1 MKKFMTVAAA
11 LSVIAFGSCKKEGL
25 DSQTPNKNVQAV
37 VNINLTSGATLPLVI
52 GPDTNYVLNSGTY
65 FLNGKT
71 YVANTGSITIAAGVQ
86 IKGIKK
92 ATAAEASALVV
103 TRGGKIFA
111 NGSSGSPV
119 VFTSAEA
126 TPAVGDWG
134 GIVILGNAK
143 TNQNTASF
151 SPTIEGISTP
161 TLPVGIDATFGRA
174 DTTLNGES
182 SGALTYVRVEY
193 AGAAI
198 AANNELNSF
207 TFGGVGRGT
216 VVHHLEASYGA
227 DDSFEFFGGVVNAK
241 YLASLNT
248 NDDIFDFDF
257 GYNGT
262 LQFILGVRRSGF
274 TYADANGIESDND
287 ATGSSLTPRTQAKVS
302 NMTLIGGSS
311 SAFAGTLNG
320 VRLRRNTSY
329 RIINSVILGYTTGA
343 LLESPGTIADSLFF
357 NHNLVHAFAAP
368 VGIGANLGGYNT
380 LFVHATN
387 SNANIL
393 LTTPFVTGGSFAPLP
408 ASPAVSGAD
417 FTGFTGSFF
426 DTSVAY
432 RGAFPVASVPNGN
445 WLAGWSAGF

>member
-1 MKKFMTVAAA
+1 MKNFMTVAAA
-11 LSVIAFGSCKKEGL
+11 LSVIAFGACKKEAQ
-25 DSQTPNKNVQAV
+25 DTATPNKSVLAAT
-37 VNINLTSGATLPLVI
+37 NITLTSGATLPRVV
-52 GPDTNYVLNSGTY
+52 GPDTNYILNSGTF

-71 YVANTGSITIAAGVQ
+71 FVKGSVTIAAGVQ

-92 ATAAEASALVV
+92 ATPAEASALVV

-111 NGSSGSPV
+111 NGTSSSPV
-119 VFTSAEA
+119 VFTSNEA
-126 TPAVGDWG
+126 TPAPGDWG
-134 GIVILGNAK
+134 GLVILGNAR
-143 TNQNTASF
+143 TNQNTASV
-151 SPTIEGISTP
+151 SPTIEGISLP
-161 TLPVGIDATFGRA
+161 TLPAGVDATYGRA

-182 SGALTYVRVEY
+182 SGSLTYVRVEY

-216 VVHHLEASYGA
+216 VVHHLVASFGA

-241 YLASLNT
+241 YLASLST

-262 LQFILGVRRSGF
+262 LQFILGVRKSGF

-287 ATGSSLTPRTQAKVS
+287 AAGSALTPRTQAKIS

-311 SAFAGTLNG
+311 SAFSGTLNG

-329 RIINSVILGYTTGA
+329 NIINSIVLGYSTGA
-343 LLESPGTIADSLFF
+343 SLESAGTIADSASFRT
-357 NHNLVHAFAAP
+357 NLVHAFTTP
-368 VGIGANLGGYNT
+368 VVGASLAGFNSLYLN
-380 LFVHATN
+380 ASN

-393 LTTPFVTGGSFAPLP
+393 LSNPFATPGNYAPLP
-408 ASPAVSGAD
+408 ASPAVSGAN
-417 FTGFTGSFF
+417 FTGFAGSFF
-426 DTSVAY
+426 DTSVTY
-432 RGAFPVASVPNGN
+432 RGAFPVSGGN
-445 WLAGWSAGF
+445 WLSGWTAGF